1 MQGNAAAP
9 ANDTQ
14 AKAGSEA
21 PATNYTA
28 QYTVY
33 TQRGK
38 SLADE
43 VRVAVTQ
50 FIQQRLHVLVLCLAL
65 CWAEAGS
72 QGKLEDAERLLLA
85 ALYMARKGWGESDAH
100 YAAATA
106 NLANVCR
113 LAGKHFKAEAL
124 YLEV

>member
-1 MQGNAAAP
+1 MACGLAYYLNGEAQVCGSVNKRLFTLKALALRRLRLVHCQQRVQRVRSLVQGNTAAP

-21 PATNYTA
+21 TADNYTA

-43 VRVAVTQ
+43 VRVAGTQ
-50 FIQQRLHVLVLCLAL
+50 FI
-65 CWAEAGS
+65 
-72 QGKLEDAERLLLA
+72 
-85 ALYMARKGWGESDAH
+85 
-100 YAAATA
+100 
-106 NLANVCR
+106 
-113 LAGKHFKAEAL
+113 
-124 YLEV
+124 